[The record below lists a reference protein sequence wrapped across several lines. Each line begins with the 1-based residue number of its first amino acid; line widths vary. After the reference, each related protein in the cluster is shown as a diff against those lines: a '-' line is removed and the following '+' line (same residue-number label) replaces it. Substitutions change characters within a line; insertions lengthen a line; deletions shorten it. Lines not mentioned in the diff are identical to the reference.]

1 MFEEQRVVK
10 VYRVTVKKIIERLL
24 TLQDIQ
30 QTDFQEEVKEQ
41 FDGYDYKDVEDLAGF
56 ELWPDMSSD
65 GEYKLNIKIDH
76 EDAYEFTI
84 DVKVENGKVSVLNV
98 L

>member
-1 MFEEQRVVK
+1 MFEEERVVK

-24 TLQDIQ
+24 SLQEVGSEN
-30 QTDFQEEVKEQ
+30 FQNEVVEQ
-41 FDGYDYKDVEDLAGF
+41 FDGYDYKDIEEVTGF
-56 ELWPDMSSD
+56 DAWPDLSCE
-65 GEYKLNIKIDH
+65 GEYELGVKIDH

-84 DVKVENGKVSVLNV
+84 YVKVINGKVSVINV

>member
-1 MFEEQRVVK
+1 MFEEERVVK

-24 TLQDIQ
+24 SLQDIELSQ
-30 QTDFQEEVKEQ
+30 FKDEVIEQ
-41 FDGYDYKDVEDLAGF
+41 FDGYEYKDIEEVTGF
-56 ELWPDMSSD
+56 DSWPDISQD
-65 GEYKLNIKIDH
+65 GEYELNVKIAH

-84 DVKVENGKVSVLNV
+84 FIKVEALKVCVVNV